1 MKKEK
6 DHRKEKGWGLAV
18 SKEEFEKMQRV
29 DKAYNKCRKLLKE
42 HEEAIQIREN
52 LDIDIDAFKK
62 YGTDKRWEKANK
74 KAWETIDN
82 LMSKLLKACKDWEDE
97 KRK

>member
-1 MKKEK
+1 MKK

-18 SKEEFEKMQRV
+18 SKEEFEKLKRI

-42 HEEAIQIREN
+42 HEEAIQTRRN
-52 LDIDIDAFKK
+52 LDINYDAIEK
-62 YGTDKRWEKANK
+62 YGSDKHWEKANK
-74 KAWETIDN
+74 EATKIVDE

>member
-1 MKKEK
+1 MKNEK

-18 SKEEFEKMQRV
+18 SKQEFEKMQRV

-42 HEEAIQIREN
+42 HEEAIQKQKN
-52 LDIDIDAFKK
+52 LDFNVDAYKK
-62 YGTDKRWEKANK
+62 YGSDKHYEKANK
-74 KAWETIDN
+74 KAWEIIDE